1 MNIKILQSIAAGI
14 ISLSLIASCSNLLP
28 KKESQTCGGKDGCN
42 STKNETIKKEELEK
56 KVPTKVEKKHSK
68 KSKKSKKS
76 QEKNEIKN

>member
-42 STKNETIKKEELEK
+42 STKNETIKNCFVSFLIVEELMFSLFCY
-56 KVPTKVEKKHSK
+56 KVTYL
-68 KSKKSKKS
+68 
-76 QEKNEIKN
+76 